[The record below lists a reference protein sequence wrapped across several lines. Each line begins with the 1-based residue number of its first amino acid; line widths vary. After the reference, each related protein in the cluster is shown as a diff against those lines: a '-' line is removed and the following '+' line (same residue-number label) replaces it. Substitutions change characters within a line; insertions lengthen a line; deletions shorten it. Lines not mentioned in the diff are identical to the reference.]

1 MDVEAHSIST
11 PQPREP
17 RGGYASLSKFIASD
31 HSLFIFRRFD
41 SLAVRSLLY
50 MQDELYEIEQ
60 QINGLDESDMVSKCD
75 EDLYSLHS
83 RRFDENQRRVAL
95 MQKSAQVL
103 KRYGRLAVYLV
114 ILSCCSMGVP

>member
-11 PQPREP
+11 PQPPEL
-17 RGGYASLSKFIASD
+17 RGGYASLSKFITSD

-41 SLAVRSLLY
+41 SLAVRNLLY
-50 MQDELYEIEQ
+50 MQDELCEIEQ
-60 QINGLDESDMVSKCD
+60 QINELDESDMVSKCD

-95 MQKSAQVL
+95 MQKFAQVL
-103 KRYGRLAVYLV
+103 KRYGRLVV
-114 ILSCCSMGVP
+114 